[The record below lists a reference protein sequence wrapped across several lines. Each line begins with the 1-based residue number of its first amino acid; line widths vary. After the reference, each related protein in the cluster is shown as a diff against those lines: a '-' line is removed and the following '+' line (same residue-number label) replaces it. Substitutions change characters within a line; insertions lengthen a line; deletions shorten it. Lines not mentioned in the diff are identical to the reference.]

1 MKKDVLIKITGT
13 QLADGDSDVVEVLT
27 TGSFYKK
34 NDSYYILY
42 DESEATGFDGS
53 RTVLRFDEARRRVTM
68 TRSGASQ
75 SQLIIEEGRRH
86 QCNYDTGYGSLIIG
100 VSCDHMSSSLTEDG
114 GDIDFGYS
122 LDINSAL
129 TSENKVHVVVDGRD
143 PGGQAGIWMDK
154 GAADYDQHSL

>member
-1 MKKDVLIKITGT
+1 MKKDVLIKIVGT
-13 QLADGDSDVVEVLT
+13 QTADGDSDVVELLT

-34 NDSYYILY
+34 NDSYFILY
-42 DESEATGFDGS
+42 DESEVTGFGGS
-53 RTVLRFDEARRRVTM
+53 RTVLRYEEGNRRVTM

-86 QCNYDTGYGSLIIG
+86 QCNYDTGYGNLTIG
-100 VSCDHMSSSLTEDG
+100 ISCSHLSSSLTEEG

-129 TSENKVHVVVDGRD
+129 TSENKVHVVVGESG
-143 PGGQAGIWMDK
+143 PGLMA
-154 GAADYDQHSL
+154 

>member
-1 MKKDVLIKITGT
+1 MKKDVLIKIVGT
-13 QLADGDSDVVEVLT
+13 QTADGDSDVVELLT

-42 DESEATGFDGS
+42 DESEVTGFDGS
-53 RTVLRFDEARRRVTM
+53 RTVLRYDEGSRRVTM
-68 TRSGASQ
+68 TRSGASH

-100 VSCDHMSSSLTEDG
+100 ISCNHLISSLTEEG

-122 LDINSAL
+122 LDVNSAL
-129 TSENKVHVVVDGRD
+129 TSENKVHVVVGQDN
-143 PGGQAGIWMDK
+143 PGLMA
-154 GAADYDQHSL
+154 